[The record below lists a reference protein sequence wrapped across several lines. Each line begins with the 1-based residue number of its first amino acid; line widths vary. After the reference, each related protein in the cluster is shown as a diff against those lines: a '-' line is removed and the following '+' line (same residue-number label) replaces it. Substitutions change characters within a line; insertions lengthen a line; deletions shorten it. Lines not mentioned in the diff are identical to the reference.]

1 MDSIASRYGLALY
14 KLAEEKNE
22 FSSYL
27 ERFDALLS
35 ILSSTPDFI
44 HALKNA
50 FYSKEEK
57 TILVRQVLPSDSFG
71 LLGSF
76 VLLLLKNHR
85 IQFLEPILIEAK
97 TLCQQATD
105 IQHGVVYSTTPLSVD
120 QLRAI
125 SKAMQEKTTKTLT
138 LTNTIDP
145 SLIGGI
151 KVEIGGK
158 VYDSSLLAQVDA
170 MKQRLLKRGS

>member
-22 FSSYL
+22 FSLYL
-27 ERFDALLS
+27 DRFDAFLS
-35 ILSSTPDFI
+35 ILESTPDFI

-57 TILVRQVLPSDSFG
+57 TLLIRKVLPEDTFG

-76 VLLLLKNHR
+76 VLLLMKNHR
-85 IQFLEPILIEAK
+85 IQFLQAILIEAK
-97 TLCQQATD
+97 ALCQQATD
-105 IQHGVVYSTTPLSVD
+105 IQHGVVYSTTPLSVE
-120 QLRAI
+120 QLHTI
-125 SKAMQEKTTKTLT
+125 SKAMQAQTTKTLT
-138 LTNTIDP
+138 LVNEIDP

-158 VYDSSLLAQVDA
+158 VYDSSLLAQVNA
-170 MKQRLLKRGS
+170 LKQRLLKRGS